1 MEWIPEPRKLPGWRE
16 LVQRGCCSWRWS
28 CSTRAWR
35 RCRATR
41 QRPSSPGTGRTRR
54 SLPQQLAAGDVFDLK
69 TILIRSYFLR
79 KANSTY
85 WWKIELHG
93 IYSSKSI
100 HLCIVLISTLLNQSL
115 ATSKLFL
122 KTRLQGGSFRNSF
135 AVDSRVLRKLIK
147 LKGLAKKIP
156 KENEKRELCK
166 VTYFK

>member
-16 LVQRGCCSWRWS
+16 RVQRGCCSWRWS

-54 SLPQQLAAGDVFDLK
+54 SLPRQLAAGDVFDLR
-69 TILIRSYFLR
+69 TILTRSYSWR
-79 KANSTY
+79 KANTTY

-100 HLCIVLISTLLNQSL
+100 YLCIVLISTLLNQSL

-156 KENEKRELCK
+156 KEN
-166 VTYFK
+166 